1 MIVADEKAK
10 KRMASYS
17 TSKYLDIKKN
27 TWEGAFL
34 HTDSLCTCV
43 EVQWLNIKNAQNFPC
58 SLYLKTITTL
68 KTITAFLSIFIT
80 LSLSPFV
87 HLFYLSLSHSFF
99 HLLSSYFSFLS
110 FTLFSR
116 LFQNILLSNGNCFLI
131 LVFFGIFKQVY
142 QVSFSFFVVIGSH
155 LGRCLI

>member
-10 KRMASYS
+10 KRMTSYS

-27 TWEGAFL
+27 TWKGAFL

-58 SLYLKTITTL
+58 SLYL

-116 LFQNILLSNGNCFLI
+116 LFQNILLCNGNNNCCLI

-142 QVSFSFFVVIGSH
+142 QVSFSFIVVIASH